1 MSINIQPK
9 PYPYGYSQQVVNIIK
24 KITFSKGDN
33 SYFVINGSAG
43 ITSQMYYG
51 DYDIMETVDETV
63 FKVKD
68 LTFNE
73 YISLLVE
80 RFQNII
86 RRLLSMDLIYIGDIK
101 CGEIPEWN
109 VSTVAGLTKLLDKKI
124 ITNEEYKIA
133 VKELKCDT
141 CHRSRRFGVIRWKP
155 EEILKGYKILRDGR
169 KYTIADGIKS
179 SSGMTKLDIISYVH
193 SKFTEL
199 SVIYR
204 FKYAEK
210 EFAVSKKEIKDLI
223 YETGMLNY
231 MEGKFFKVIKRMFS
245 LARIDNDETKLA
257 QLTTVLNSDL
267 GRLYSVISDLNTILY
282 ILENVKSIPKKRLK
296 NEIQEFRS
304 RLANVYTLNHWMKLE
319 LYVLKA
325 IYRLQFVKTR
335 KNLYEKL
342 KEVDEILQAIL
353 NYYTLVFLL
362 ENSICVYGCK
372 KGDDKVVM
380 SNNRHKLEIAK
391 VLHRLDVI
399 KKDIL

>member
-9 PYPYGYSQQVVNIIK
+9 PYPYGYSQEVVNIIK

-51 DYDIMETVDETV
+51 DYDIMETVDETI
-63 FKVKD
+63 FKMKN
-68 LTFNE
+68 LTFDT
-73 YISLLVE
+73 YINLLVE

-86 RRLLSMDLIYIGDIK
+86 KRLLSMELVYIGDIK

-109 VSTVAGLTKLLDKKI
+109 VSSVSGLTKLLNNKI
-124 ITNEEYKIA
+124 ITEEEYNIA
-133 VKELKCDT
+133 VKELKCET
-141 CHRSRRFGVIRWKP
+141 CSRSRRFGVIRWKP
-155 EEILKGYKILRDGR
+155 EDILKGYKILRDGR
-169 KYTIADGIKS
+169 KYTLADGIKS
-179 SSGMTKLDIISYVH
+179 SSGMTKLDVITYIH
-193 SKFTEL
+193 SKFTEI

-204 FKYAEK
+204 FKYGEK
-210 EFAVSKKEIKDLI
+210 EFAVSKKDIKDLI

-245 LARIDNDETKLA
+245 LARIDNDDKQLA
-257 QLTTVLNSDL
+257 KLTTVLNSDL

-282 ILENVKSIPKKRLK
+282 VLENVKSIPKKRL
-296 NEIQEFRS
+296 NREIQEFRS

-325 IYRLQFVKTR
+325 IYRLQFVKT
-335 KNLYEKL
+335 KKKLYEKL
-342 KEVDEILQAIL
+342 TDIDEILQSIL

-362 ENSICVYGCK
+362 ENTICVYGCK
-372 KGDDKVVM
+372 KGDDKIMM
-380 SNNRHKLEIAK
+380 SSNRHKLEIAK
-391 VLHRLDVI
+391 VLHKLDVI
-399 KKDIL
+399 KKRIL

>member
-9 PYPYGYSQQVVNIIK
+9 PYPYGYSQEVVNIIK

-33 SYFVINGSAG
+33 NYFVINGSAG

-63 FKVKD
+63 FKMKG
-68 LTFNE
+68 LTFDN
-73 YISLLVE
+73 YIELLVE

-86 RRLLSMDLIYIGDIK
+86 RKLLAIDLLYIGDIK
-101 CGEIPEWN
+101 CGEIAEWN
-109 VSTVAGLTKLLDKKI
+109 VSSVTQLTRLLDKKI
-124 ITNEEYKIA
+124 ISKDEYNTA

-141 CHRSRRFGVIRWKP
+141 CFRSRRFGVIRWSP
-155 EEILKGYKILRDGR
+155 EDILKGYKILRDGR
-169 KYTIADGIKS
+169 KYTLADGIKS
-179 SSGMTKLDIISYVH
+179 SSGMTKLDIIYYIN
-193 SKFTEL
+193 SKFTEM

-204 FKYAEK
+204 FKYGDK

-245 LARIDNDETKLA
+245 LARIDNDDERLG
-257 QLTTVLNSDL
+257 QLTTILNSDL
-267 GRLYSVISDLNTILY
+267 GRLYSVISDINTILY
-282 ILENVKSIPKKRLK
+282 ILDNVKSIPKKRLK

-304 RLANVYTLNHWMKLE
+304 RLVNVYTLNHWMKLE
-319 LYVLKA
+319 LYILKA
-325 IYRLQFVKTR
+325 IYKLQFVKT
-335 KNLYEKL
+335 KGKLYEKL
-342 KEVDEILQAIL
+342 SEIDEILQALL

-372 KGDDKVVM
+372 KGDEKIIM
-380 SNNRHKLEIAK
+380 GPNRHKLEIAK
-391 VLHRLDVI
+391 VLHKLDVI
-399 KKDIL
+399 KKNIL